1 MTKKQAGQYKESSLH
16 IVVEA
21 ITTLPNLAMVK
32 GTNNYLISYNN
43 NSLLSEKVMTGDVI
57 IAKLI
62 SAN

>member
-1 MTKKQAGQYKESSLH
+1 M
-16 IVVEA
+16 EA

-57 IAKLI
+57 IAKELELVDFSFLI
-62 SAN
+62 STVCRV

>member
-1 MTKKQAGQYKESSLH
+1 MGQYKQSSLH

>member
-1 MTKKQAGQYKESSLH
+1 M
-16 IVVEA
+16 EA
-21 ITTLPNLAMVK
+21 ITTFPNLAMVK